1 MGPAAQHRDIIDVTP
16 ETMSED
22 TRESGS
28 RPQGSALAKTLLVLA
43 LVVLAGV
50 SAALY
55 YAYDYWMT
63 AREELLSVHERIS
76 AARSAQEALVTR
88 IEDTRG
94 AVDAQQVLIQAQAE
108 RLRQQDKAIA
118 SQEGAIEARRET
130 LDRER
135 QAVDS
140 ARKALER
147 RLDEASRRL
156 EGTPD
161 RWLVAE
167 TASLLR
173 IADSKLALA
182 NDRDRALA
190 ALERADALLAQA
202 GDKWQPVRE
211 VLADEIAVLEAYR
224 PADVRRIADEILQL
238 QRRATELQ
246 LKAAVIP
253 LSEPPKHPDRPST
266 VEPAVLP
273 SASQW
278 QRAAD
283 KGIDALRGLVS
294 IQRMHPGTLPAPTTP
309 YRAYLR
315 QHLRLQLD
323 TARIAALSRDAALY
337 TTSLQATRD
346 LVSGF
351 FAEGPARER
360 FTTAISELAATPLD
374 KPPPAVGDTLARLEA
389 IQREAAAR

>member
-1 MGPAAQHRDIIDVTP
+1 
-16 ETMSED
+16 MS
-22 TRESGS
+22 
-28 RPQGSALAKTLLVLA
+28 
-43 LVVLAGV
+43 
-50 SAALY
+50 
-55 YAYDYWMT
+55 
-63 AREELLSVHERIS
+63 AREELLGVHEQIG
-76 AARSAQEALVTR
+76 AARSAQEALITR
-88 IEDTRG
+88 IEDTRS
-94 AVDAQQVLIQAQAE
+94 AVDAQQSRIQEQAE
-108 RLRQQDKAIA
+108 RLRQQDNAITIQA
-118 SQEGAIEARRET
+118 DDIEARQEA
-130 LDRER
+130 LDREQ
-135 QAVDS
+135 QAFDS
-140 ARKALER
+140 ARKRLGQQ
-147 RLDEASRRL
+147 LDEASRRI
-156 EGTPD
+156 EGNPD

-167 TASLLR
+167 AGSLLR

-182 NDRDRALA
+182 HDRDRALA
-190 ALERADALLAQA
+190 ALERANALLARA
-202 GDKWQPVRE
+202 GDEWQPARE
-211 VLADEIAVLEAYR
+211 ALADEIAVVEAYR

-238 QRRATELQ
+238 QRRATELT
-246 LKAAVIP
+246 LKAAVVP

-273 SASQW
+273 PASQW

-360 FTTAISELAATPLD
+360 FTTAVSELAATPLNQ
-374 KPPPAVGDTLARLEA
+374 PPPAVGDTLARLEA
-389 IQREAAAR
+389 IQREAEAR